1 MPNLKR
7 SLDIVISLFGI
18 IISLP
23 LLIIVSLLILVTD
36 GRPIFFI
43 QSRPGLGTKV
53 FSMVKFRTM
62 DQSAESISE
71 NDKNRITK
79 LGSFLRSSSI
89 DELPELFNVL
99 LGDMSIVGPRP
110 LLVEYLEL
118 YDDYQIQRHE
128 VKPGITGWAQINGR
142 NALEWEDKFKLDVWY
157 VKNQCTL
164 LDLKIIFKT
173 LVMVLSRKDISYEGE
188 ATMKKFE
195 GNSNRDRI

>member
-7 SLDIVISLFGI
+7 SLDIVISIFGI

-23 LLIIVSLLILVTD
+23 LLIIASFLILVID

-62 DQSAESISE
+62 DQSAESILK
-71 NDKNRITK
+71 NDKTRITK

-128 VKPGITGWAQINGR
+128 VKPGITGWAQVNGR

-157 VKNQCTL
+157 VKNQCTF

-173 LVMVLSRKDISYEGE
+173 LVMVLSRKNISYEGE

>member
-1 MPNLKR
+1 MIKL
-7 SLDIVISLFGI
+7 
-18 IISLP
+18 
-23 LLIIVSLLILVTD
+23 
-36 GRPIFFI
+36 
-43 QSRPGLGTKV
+43 
-53 FSMVKFRTM
+53 RTM
-62 DQSAESISE
+62 DQSAESISK

-128 VKPGITGWAQINGR
+128 VKPGITGWAQVIGR
-142 NALEWEDKFKLDVWY
+142 NALEWEDKFNLDVWY
-157 VKNQCTL
+157 GKNQCTF

-173 LVMVLSRKDISYEGE
+173 FGDGV
-188 ATMKKFE
+188 
-195 GNSNRDRI
+195 